1 MKFIRVLLCL
11 LLLAMATVATMLYLN
26 AQTGCDSTNTP
37 PQNLGDHAWAPNTPV
52 AVNFDPAFDPGQQA
66 AMQTAFTN
74 WQNGS
79 TGQASGVTFTFT
91 SNSAPVSGPGTFQ
104 VTLKTP
110 SDPTAQAHTDAGTNL
125 VGQVNSASTEVN
137 PAMMPLI
144 IAPEVIDLA
153 LTEMMAHEIGHTFGL
168 GDCDGCTAGSSVMTN
183 ADGMDDTTS
192 GRSDPS
198 PCDQTA
204 ATAAGNYNSGTGG
217 GGVGFIDCPDGFR
230 PNLDGGCN
238 PSPIIIDVDGSGFQL
253 TDADRGVLFDMF
265 NNGSPVRVAWTASV
279 STNAFLVLDRNGNGQ
294 IDNSAELFGN
304 FTPQPRSPNANGFLA
319 LAEFD
324 KPENGG
330 NGDGVIDANDAVFS
344 RLLLWQDTNHNGISE
359 PEEMHT
365 LPELNVDSI
374 SLNYRL
380 SRRVDQY
387 GNQFRFRAK
396 VDDATH
402 SHGSRWA
409 WDVFFVWRNP

>member
-1 MKFIRVLLCL
+1 MKFVRVLLYSL
-11 LLLAMATVATMLYLN
+11 MMGMIAAATPASLS

-37 PQNLGDHAWAPNTPV
+37 PADPAGHAWAPHTPV
-52 AVNFDPAFDPGQQA
+52 SVNIDPTFDSGQQA
-66 AMQTAFTN
+66 ALQKAFTN
-74 WQNGS
+74 WQNSS

-91 SNSAPVSGPGTFQ
+91 SNSTPVSGADTYQ
-104 VTLKTP
+104 VTLQTP
-110 SDPTAQAHTDAGTNL
+110 PNPTAQAHTDGGINVAGQL
-125 VGQVNSASTEVN
+125 ISASTSVN
-137 PAMMPLI
+137 PAMLPFVI
-144 IAPEVIDLA
+144 DPSVIDLA

-168 GDCDGCTAGSSVMTN
+168 DDCDSCTAGSSVMTN
-183 ADGMDDTTS
+183 ADSMDDTTS
-192 GRSDPS
+192 GRPDPS
-198 PCDQTA
+198 PCDQAA
-204 ATAAGNYNSGTGG
+204 ATAAGNYSGTGG

-253 TDADRGVLFDMF
+253 TDADQGVLFDMF
-265 NNGSPVRVAWTASV
+265 NNESPVRVAWTVSG
-279 STNAFLVLDRNGNGQ
+279 STNAFLALDGNGNGQ

-304 FTPQPRSPNANGFLA
+304 LTPQPRSPNANGFLA

-344 RLLLWQDTNHNGISE
+344 KLLLWQDTNHNGISE
-359 PEEMHT
+359 PEELHT